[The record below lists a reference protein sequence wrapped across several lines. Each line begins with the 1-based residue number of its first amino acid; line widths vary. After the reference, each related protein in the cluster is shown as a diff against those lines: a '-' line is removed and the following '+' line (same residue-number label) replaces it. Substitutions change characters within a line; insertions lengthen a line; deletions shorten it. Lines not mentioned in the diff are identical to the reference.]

1 MKMSELSLVLS
12 MLVTVLILTQNASA
26 LQALGQIPINITLSA
41 GEPQQQTLVIYNDA
55 NETFQSTVNLTGN
68 ISQVVTLLNDTISI
82 SPFSLG
88 TIYYN
93 VSVPSEGFWSGSI
106 QVGTLN
112 VPIYVYGKVFKVA
125 NWYQSGKD
133 ITIQP
138 GDYRVSIQNVTQTSA
153 YLLIF
158 QHGYMIQGKSFSV
171 GDEFST
177 SDIKIKVLDIFQDM
191 VKIEII
197 SKYLNTQV
205 SVSEG
210 VVGTSGTFT
219 NFGFY
224 TTQYANTITTDS
236 SLKETFILRNGLNE
250 PVTLKAVEYSGTII
264 TSEGRQPINAVQY
277 NLGVLNPGEEAVFV
291 VEINT
296 KGLSPGVWTP
306 IMTVKG
312 LTQSGRIVS
321 SAISFILTVTKAVV
335 SPSPAN
341 ITVYYPKEIVANQK
355 FNITVSGLGSGM
367 TVEMENNPHLIGEG
381 VTFEEGKWI
390 WTGYVDVNETQT
402 VTLYV
407 KLLGGIL
414 KTLKFDLVYPKPPEP
429 VTIVA
434 PDKIWVGDPLTVAT
448 NPSDA
453 KVTINGTEYSP
464 GFTFFKE
471 GTYVIRAEA
480 KNYSPAEKTIIVIRP
495 VTANVSASTTGKE
508 ATITFSQEGA
518 YTVKYNGTVIT
529 STTSGKTLTFTPS
542 QAGIYEVY
550 DDLGHQITTF
560 EVKKAG
566 FEFPN
571 IFGLALSD
579 YLLIALFVLLVVLL
593 MIYFSRKGR
602 AKSRYIKLVPVR
614 GGAKMEE

>member
-1 MKMSELSLVLS
+1 LALSF
-12 MLVTVLILTQNASA
+12 LVTVLVLSQNASA
-26 LQALGQIPINITLSA
+26 LQALGQIPINITLSP
-41 GEPQQQTLVIYNDA
+41 GDVSQQTLIIYNDA
-55 NETFQSTVNLTGN
+55 NDTFSSTVNITGN
-68 ISQVVTLLNDTISI
+68 ASSVVRIITDTITI

-93 VSVPSEGFWSGSI
+93 VSVPSDGFWSGTFQIGS
-106 QVGTLN
+106 LN
-112 VPIYVYGKVFKVA
+112 VPIYVYGQVFRSTS
-125 NWYQSGKD
+125 WYQSGKD

-138 GDYRVSIQNVTQTSA
+138 GDYKISIQNVTQTSA

-158 QHGYMIQGKSFSV
+158 QHGYMIQSKSFSV

-177 SDIKIKVLDIFQDM
+177 PDIKIKVLDLFQDM
-191 VKIEII
+191 VKLEIT
-197 SKYLNTQV
+197 SRYLNTQV

-210 VVGTSGTFT
+210 AGGISGGFM

-250 PVTLKAVEYSGTII
+250 PVTLKTVEYSGTIV

-277 NLGVLNPGEEAVFV
+277 NLGVLNPGEEAIFV

-341 ITVYYPKEIVANQK
+341 ITVDYPKEIVANQK
-355 FNITVSGLGSGM
+355 FNITVSGLSSGM

-414 KTLKFDLVYPKPPEP
+414 KTIKFDLVYPKPPEP

-434 PDKIWVGDPLTVAT
+434 PDKIWVGDPLTVVT

-529 STTSGKTLTFTPS
+529 STTSGKTLSFTPS
-542 QAGIYEVY
+542 QPGIYEVY

-571 IFGLALSD
+571 IFGLAASD
-579 YLLIALFVLLVVLL
+579 YLLIGLFVILILLLI
-593 MIYFSRKGR
+593 IYLSRRRR
-602 AKSRYIKLVPVR
+602 AKSKYIKLVPAR

>member
-1 MKMSELSLVLS
+1 MKMAELSLVFS

-177 SDIKIKVLDIFQDM
+177 PDIKIKVLDLFQDM
-191 VKIEII
+191 VKLEIT

-210 VVGTSGTFT
+210 VGGTSEAFT

-250 PVTLKAVEYSGTII
+250 PVTLKTVEYSGTIV

-341 ITVYYPKEIVANQK
+341 ITVEYPKEIVANQK

-381 VTFEEGKWI
+381 VTFEGGKWI
-390 WTGYVDVNETQT
+390 WTGYVDVNETQA

-434 PDKIWVGDPLTVAT
+434 PDKIWVGDPLTIVT

-471 GTYVIRAEA
+471 GTYVIHAEA
-480 KNYSPAEKTIIVIRP
+480 KNYSPAEKTIVVIRP
-495 VTANVSASTTGKE
+495 VTANVSASSVGKE

-542 QAGIYEVY
+542 QPGIYEVY

-566 FEFPN
+566 FELSLPT
-571 IFGLALSD
+571 LELSD
-579 YLLIALFVLLVVLL
+579 YILVGLFVILVLLLIV
-593 MIYFSRKGR
+593 YF
-602 AKSRYIKLVPVR
+602 KSKRSGTIHFQTEPVST
-614 GGAKMEE
+614 KFELEE

>member
-1 MKMSELSLVLS
+1 MKMSELSFVLS
-12 MLVTVLILTQNASA
+12 MLVTVLVLTQNASA
-26 LQALGQIPINITLSA
+26 LQALGQIPINITLPV
-41 GEPQQQTLVIYNDA
+41 GELQQQTLIIYNDGS
-55 NETFQSTVNLTGN
+55 ETFTSTVNLIGN

-106 QVGTLN
+106 QVDTLN
-112 VPIYVYGKVFKVA
+112 VPIYIYGKVFKVT

-138 GDYRVSIQNVTQTSA
+138 GDYRISIQNVTQTSA
-153 YLLIF
+153 YLIIF
-158 QHGYMIQGKSFSV
+158 QHGYMIQGKNFLV
-171 GDEFST
+171 GEEFST
-177 SDIKIKVLDIFQDM
+177 PDIKVKVLDLFQDI
-191 VKIEII
+191 VKLEIT
-197 SKYLNTQV
+197 SKYLNTQI

-210 VVGTSGTFT
+210 VSGTGGTFT

-250 PVTLKAVEYSGTII
+250 PVALKTVEYSGIII

-277 NLGVLNPGEEAVFV
+277 NLGVLNPGEEAIFV

-321 SAISFILTVTKAVV
+321 SSISFVLTITKTVV

-341 ITVYYPKEIVANQK
+341 ITVDYPKEIVANQK
-355 FNITVSGLGSGM
+355 FNITVSGLSSGM

-381 VTFEEGKWI
+381 VTFEGGKWI

-429 VTIVA
+429 VVIVA
-434 PDKIWVGDPLTVAT
+434 PDKIWIGDPLIIVT

-453 KVTINGTEYSP
+453 KITINGTEYSP
-464 GFTFFKE
+464 NFIFFKE

-480 KNYSPAEKTIIVIRP
+480 KGYSPAEKTIVVIRP

-508 ATITFSQEGA
+508 VTITFSQEGA

-529 STTSGKTLTFTPS
+529 SITSGKTLTFTPLKP
-542 QAGIYEVY
+542 GIYEVY

-566 FEFPN
+566 FELSLPT
-571 IFGLALSD
+571 LELSD
-579 YLLIALFVLLVVLL
+579 YILVGLFVILVSLLIV
-593 MIYFSRKGR
+593 YFKRKRTGTIHFQ
-602 AKSRYIKLVPVR
+602 SEPISTQFEL
-614 GGAKMEE
+614 EE

>member
-1 MKMSELSLVLS
+1 MKMAELSLALSMMITVLVLS
-12 MLVTVLILTQNASA
+12 QNVSA
-26 LQALGQIPINITLSA
+26 LQALGQIPINITLSP
-41 GEPQQQTLVIYNDA
+41 GDISQQTLIIYNDA
-55 NETFQSTVNLTGN
+55 NDSFSSTVNITGN
-68 ISQVVTLLNDTISI
+68 ASQVVQIITDTITI

-93 VSVPSEGFWSGSI
+93 VSVPSDGLWSGSFQI
-106 QVGTLN
+106 GSLN
-112 VPIYVYGKVFKVA
+112 VPIYIYGQVFRSTS
-125 NWYQSGKD
+125 WYQSGKD

-138 GDYRVSIQNVTQTSA
+138 GDYKISIQNVTQTSA
-153 YLLIF
+153 YLVIF
-158 QHGYMIQGKSFSV
+158 QHGYLIQGKSFSI

-177 SDIKIKVLDIFQDM
+177 SDIKIKVLDIFQDV
-191 VKIEII
+191 VKLEIT
-197 SKYLNTQV
+197 SRYLNTQI

-210 VVGTSGTFT
+210 LGGVGGIFV

-250 PVTLKAVEYSGTII
+250 QVTLKTVEYSGTIV
-264 TSEGRQPINAVQY
+264 TNEGRQPINAVQY
-277 NLGVLNPGEEAVFV
+277 NLGVLNPGEEAIFV

-321 SAISFILTVTKAVV
+321 SSISFILTVTKAVV

-341 ITVYYPKEIVANQK
+341 ITVDYPKEIVANQK

-367 TVEMENNPHLIGEG
+367 TVEMENNPHLIGES
-381 VTFEEGKWI
+381 VTFEGGKWV
-390 WTGYVDVNETQT
+390 WTGYVDVNETQK

-414 KTLKFDLVYPKPPEP
+414 KTIKFDLVYPKPPEP
-429 VTIVA
+429 VIIVA
-434 PDKIWVGDPLTVAT
+434 PDKIWVGDPLTVVT

-453 KVTINGTEYSP
+453 KITINGTEYFP

-471 GTYVIRAEA
+471 GIYVIRAEA
-480 KNYSPAEKTIIVIRP
+480 KSYSPAEKTIIVIRP
-495 VTANVSASTTGKE
+495 VTANVSASVVGKE
-508 ATITFSQEGA
+508 VTITFSQEGA

-529 STTSGKTLTFTPS
+529 SITSGKTLTFTPS
-542 QAGIYEVY
+542 QPGIYEVY

-566 FEFPN
+566 FELSLPRL
-571 IFGLALSD
+571 GLSD
-579 YLLIALFVLLVVLL
+579 YILVGLFVILVLLLI
-593 MIYFSRKGR
+593 IYFRKKRSGTIHFQTEPASSRFE
-602 AKSRYIKLVPVR
+602 L
-614 GGAKMEE
+614 EE

>member
-12 MLVTVLILTQNASA
+12 MLVTVLVLTQNASA

-41 GEPQQQTLVIYNDA
+41 GEPQQQTLIIYNDA
-55 NETFQSTVNLTGN
+55 NETFTSTVILTGN

-171 GDEFST
+171 GDEFSIP
-177 SDIKIKVLDIFQDM
+177 DIKIKVLDIFQDM

-210 VVGTSGTFT
+210 VGGTGGTFT

-277 NLGVLNPGEEAVFV
+277 NLGVLNPGEEAIFV

-341 ITVYYPKEIVANQK
+341 ITVDYPKEIVANQK

-381 VTFEEGKWI
+381 VTFEGGKWI

-429 VTIVA
+429 VIIVA

-542 QAGIYEVY
+542 QPGIYEVY

-566 FEFPN
+566 FELSLPT
-571 IFGLALSD
+571 LELSD
-579 YLLIALFVLLVVLL
+579 YILVGLFVILVLLLIV
-593 MIYFSRKGR
+593 YFKRKR
-602 AKSRYIKLVPVR
+602 S
-614 GGAKMEE
+614 GAIHFQTEPISTQFELEE

>member
-1 MKMSELSLVLS
+1 MRMAELSLALS
-12 MLVTVLILTQNASA
+12 MLVTVLVLTQNASA
-26 LQALGQIPINITLSA
+26 LQALGQIPINITLSP
-41 GEPQQQTLVIYNDA
+41 GDVSQQTLIIYNDA
-55 NETFQSTVNLTGN
+55 NETFSSTVNITGN
-68 ISQVVTLLNDTISI
+68 ASQVVRIITDTITI

-93 VSVPSEGFWSGSI
+93 VSVPSDGFWSGMFQIGS
-106 QVGTLN
+106 LN
-112 VPIYVYGKVFKVA
+112 VPIYVYGQVFRSTS
-125 NWYQSGKD
+125 WYQSGKD

-138 GDYRVSIQNVTQTSA
+138 GDYKISIQNVTQTSA

-158 QHGYMIQGKSFSV
+158 QHGYMIQSKSFSV

-177 SDIKIKVLDIFQDM
+177 PEIKIKVLDLFQDM
-191 VKIEII
+191 VKLEIT

-210 VVGTSGTFT
+210 AEGISGGFM

-236 SLKETFILRNGLNE
+236 DLKETFILRNGLNE
-250 PVTLKAVEYSGTII
+250 PVTLKTVEYSGTII

-277 NLGVLNPGEEAVFV
+277 NLGVLNPGEEAIFV

-335 SPSPAN
+335 SPSPSN
-341 ITVYYPKEIVANQK
+341 ISVDYPKEIVANQK
-355 FNITVSGLGSGM
+355 FNITVSGLSSGM
-367 TVEMENNPHLIGEG
+367 NVEMENNPHLIGEG
-381 VTFEEGKWI
+381 VTFEGGKWI

-471 GTYVIRAEA
+471 GTYVIHAEA

-542 QAGIYEVY
+542 QPGIYEVY

-566 FEFPN
+566 FE
-571 IFGLALSD
+571 LALPSLSLSD
-579 YLLIALFVLLVVLL
+579 YILVGLFAVLIVLII
-593 MIYFSRKGR
+593 IYLKR
-602 AKSRYIKLVPVR
+602 R
-614 GGAKMEE
+614 GGGRIHFQTEPISTKFELEE